1 MGLHSG
7 EGQSHGSAVRAEE
20 EEGSSSFDAAGAGE
34 VDNGGWGRDCHIPDF
49 EGEDSFLT

>member
-7 EGQSHGSAVRAEE
+7 EGQSHGSAVRA